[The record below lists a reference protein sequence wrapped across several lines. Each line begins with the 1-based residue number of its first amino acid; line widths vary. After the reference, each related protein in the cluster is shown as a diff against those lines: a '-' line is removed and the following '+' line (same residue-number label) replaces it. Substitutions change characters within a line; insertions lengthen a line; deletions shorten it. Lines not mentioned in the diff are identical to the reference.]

1 MNKTIRMSLLAFTII
16 SSVQA
21 ATFDKEVLT
30 IENIDDKYSSVNQT
44 NIKSITFTNGTS
56 AETTNFTMSGGG
68 DFHPI
73 HGFNGTFNN
82 FTIDSTKHINTGQQN
97 REDRS
102 TLWMNFD
109 SSMTVKKDFTINGDI
124 NNASSLNETE
134 LKSKDGIYMQNL
146 KASLLVEGNLIGNN
160 TYLVND
166 NGATFIVKGNTKLEN
181 TFLQNKWGEMTLN
194 TLEGNGSSTS
204 KLENSKGNLKA
215 ETISSTT
222 INSKGGTLT
231 SKNINNNSIINSE
244 SGGTINVTNNID
256 NSTIESNGGN
266 LTVTNEINNSVVN
279 GTSGNITAGNITNK
293 STINS
298 KGATIKVNSNIDNS
312 TIEGDSG
319 TLTAGNITNKS
330 TINSKGATINVT
342 NNIDNSTINS
352 ENSGNLTVNQ
362 NITNSTIKNNG
373 GTIDVKNDVIGSTID
388 GTSGTLKVANNID
401 SSTINSNGAK
411 IEVTKNVTN
420 NSIINSNTDG
430 NLTISGDVLGSTI
443 NSNANGKLSVNNVK
457 DNSTINS
464 NSGGTLEVKNQI
476 DKSTINNKGGT
487 LTTKEV
493 SNSTITSDS
502 GTLNI
507 NGNTS
512 GNTITHN
519 GGSVILGSDSADSLG
534 TNNTININSA
544 GFNINSNLLNGT
556 INTKDNNAATFT
568 RDNTTIT
575 GTTIVGTSK
584 NAVNIIGGK
593 DKTLN
598 LVNVTASNSD
608 IGQEKGSTK
617 GGINIKGG
625 KYTDVNIGT
634 TGGTSTHAIQ
644 KLTITD
650 NANISGDRINAD
662 NLTIEKSSVTTSGR
676 ISTNSNVKIDNSN
689 VNFEHIV
696 VGKANST
703 IDITNSNLTSNNTKD
718 GGIWS
723 TQSGNK
729 INITNSKLD
738 LVTLKSGSDITIKDN
753 KTDKALM
760 SKTEVTSTQGGV
772 TLDNTDSN
780 AKNING
786 KNINI
791 TNNSN
796 ILSGTLKAN
805 ENVNI
810 NNNSNIKSGTI
821 TAESGNITLD
831 SSNTSENATLES
843 KFHDVTYKGK
853 SNIQGNT
860 IAGADIIIESGA
872 NVSKGTH
879 KATNI
884 KLNQNGNISGSS
896 ELNATN
902 QADISGNISGG
913 KITANNTININSG
926 GNVSSGEL
934 NANDIYVKSGSNI
947 NGGVFTGTNSIN
959 IGELGKDK
967 TNVSGGEFTSNY
979 FKSTNASVSGANINT
994 DGAYFQNST
1003 YNGNSFKS
1011 TGDVIIDNNSE
1022 INSALDIGGDAK
1034 ISYGSK
1040 LNADIINVKN
1050 IDIYETNTIINANI
1064 NASGFLNMYS
1074 DATLNA
1080 DKTIKANSARIGSGN
1095 IKGILDIDDSVDLL
1109 NANVEKTA
1117 TIKANNKI
1125 QAYWGT
1131 INGELESK
1139 NSDILLGY
1147 GAKSDE
1153 NAKFI
1158 TNSGSVILSN
1168 KMLMDNAPVTDTQDT
1183 NIKGTINAN
1192 KLLVKDGATLNA
1204 NSTITTTAEFESGAI
1219 LGESG
1224 VVNANSVTLNDSS
1237 TKTNSQI
1244 NATDIKVNNGSTI
1257 QGGLKAK
1264 DITIDNSKTEN
1275 AIINANTITLQNK
1288 SVINEGTKLSTN
1300 TNGGKIIIDG
1310 KDTKVLASIEDTDNL
1325 EVRNQAT
1332 LSGNVNIKSTTTI
1345 KDANLS
1351 GNLTSNEVNF
1361 INSKLDNSKETTIK
1375 ANKTLLQLAQDML
1388 LEKLN
1393 IQNKD
1398 ANKNNDV
1405 RIDGNL
1411 KIANSKIS
1419 NSNINAASIDD
1430 TLNLKNVDLTNAN
1443 IGNDT
1448 SKRLNDLT
1456 LDDVKFTGD
1465 TISAKNTNI
1474 LNTQEAKEI
1483 DANLIKADE
1492 KLSITNSKN
1501 IKTNTLNAKNTDIS
1515 SSSVTLNNGN
1525 SSDFSATK
1533 QSVVNVLGE
1542 LFTNKA
1548 LIDCSTTNDG
1558 LIKGTNLVTVQNGS
1572 IINSNINSSGR
1583 VDIIGGGSCA
1593 NNTTT
1598 TINKAI
1604 ETNELVARRGA
1615 VINADSNFNN
1625 ATIDNATIKGDLTSK
1640 NPSGTLLIANGAEV
1654 AGGNI
1659 DVAGNI
1665 ILSNDAQNLGEHDGI
1680 SPEPPAANKKTTI
1693 NSTIKNANDI
1703 TLGKDTTI
1711 NADINKANNITAT
1724 NAALNSSNVNANNLN
1739 ANNSQIGKDDKS
1751 SNIILQG
1758 MANIANS
1765 VIDATINAIKDI
1777 VVTSDD
1783 KNNPSKIN
1791 SKLTSKENITIK
1803 GSEPTQVN
1811 ADLKADKNINVTNAT
1826 IKDNT
1831 NLNANNDI
1839 NLNNTKSN
1847 NIKATSNSGNITI
1860 SGGEF
1865 KGKDAIITAN
1875 NGKTTLTN
1883 NAKVCSSIDTKDL
1896 DLNNK
1901 ASICSDDTTP
1911 VTITSTGLSNI
1922 DGKNGVNIGKDV
1934 TFNANNLD
1942 IKNIDDKSKLDAKL
1956 NASGEFKVSNSTLKN
1971 DISVKGN
1978 KACFKPDS
1986 TTTLKG
1992 KVEVDCL
1999 DSNQTTF
2006 DGEVIAKNVKDNGS
2020 QFNNKTTIDGGTND
2034 LNNSTFNN
2042 DLTLKGKGNTKLSNA
2057 SMKDLVNEAIK
2068 VVLDNIKSF
2077 NNITNQNGG
2086 DLSINNTDKIAGTSI
2101 KNNGNKSKLDFN
2113 NIGEL
2118 ATKITNDDGGILS
2131 LTNVKNVSEDI
2142 TNNSELNVNNSI
2154 INAAIKYDNNKCG
2167 TLNTSNGIYNNN
2179 VEQCNINA
2187 NLNNTFNKDILVH
2200 NNSDISGNF
2209 TANTFKTNTLNADN
2223 AFIEI
2228 TGTKPISSI
2237 DDLATNTYDKT
2248 SDLKNSTYTI
2258 KNSTIRATNTNS
2270 NGIGGIRA
2278 DNLIVDNSHIQAQV
2292 VTNTLNANNSKFYIY
2307 GGGIDTSLEDKFS
2320 GPIIVNKEA
2329 LGENNEIVLY
2339 NTNLSKLVN
2348 TRVPIAIVNGKK
2360 EDNEKDKAYFKVTY
2374 KTVLATYN
2382 TKVLSFDEIGKDGV
2396 WSLGL
2401 TDKDPIINKDSIR
2414 SNLEID
2420 KEALKGFGKVSA
2432 DDKDLLTLE
2441 YLDPAVTSAVKNIM
2455 YTPYYVARYYI
2466 DDNDLRFN
2474 YLRNDDKNKGFWINS
2489 DYGYFETDSNN
2500 LKGSRVNVGVD
2511 NKVSLKNLDVAYGI
2525 KASKAKLKA
2534 NKALS
2539 TDVGITGIG
2548 LYASTNFN
2556 SGFFVD
2562 YDLNLLTLKGN
2573 YKSDLAMINTTRYDN
2588 LWQAKVKVGQRFG
2601 SDYYVEPNVKLI
2613 ATRYPKVN
2621 IDGAVLGIQTEQ
2633 AAQYT
2638 AKAGIKA
2645 GAKINDKV
2653 GLNTEFAYIKDLNE
2667 SPSNS
2672 ANDGMTYYF
2681 ERVQDRGFEIKF
2693 GADYKP
2699 SANTNINLDF
2709 AKSITNHFNNNYNI
2723 NLGFSYNF

>member
-21 ATFDKEVLT
+21 ASFNNGTLT
-30 IENIDDKYSSVNQT
+30 IDKLNDEYNNIKET
-44 NIKSITFTNGTS
+44 NISKISFTNGTN

-68 DFHPI
+68 DFHPLDS
-73 HGFNGTFNN
+73 FNGSFYN
-82 FTIDSTKHINTGQQN
+82 FTINSQGYSSTMFNKEQ
-97 REDRS
+97 RS
-102 TLWMNFD
+102 TLWMNYK
-109 SSMTVKKDFTINGDI
+109 SSMTVKNDLTVNGDL
-124 NNASSLNETE
+124 NNPSNTE
-134 LKSKDGIYMQNL
+134 EKDLGSKDGIYMENL
-146 KASLLVEGNLIGNN
+146 NATLLVEGNLIGNN

-166 NGATFIVKGNTKLEN
+166 KGAKFTVKGNTKLEN

-204 KLENSKGNLKA
+204 KLENKAGNLNA
-215 ETISSTT
+215 DTISSTT

-244 SGGTINVTNNID
+244 TGGTINVTNEING
-256 NSTIESNGGN
+256 STINGNGGN
-266 LTVTNEINNSVVN
+266 L
-279 GTSGNITAGNITNK
+279 TAGNITNK

-330 TINSKGATINVT
+330 TINSKGANITADNITANSIINSESGGNLSVT
-342 NNIDNSTINS
+342 NNID
-352 ENSGNLTVNQ
+352 
-362 NITNSTIKNNG
+362 NSTIKNNG
-373 GTIDVKNDVIGSTID
+373 GTINVTNNIVGSTID
-388 GTSGTLKVANNID
+388 GTSGTLKVTNNID

-598 LVNVTASNSD
+598 LVNVTANNSD

-843 KFHDVTYKGK
+843 KFNNVTYKGK

-860 IAGADIIIESGA
+860 IAGNDIIIENGA

-879 KATNI
+879 TATNI

-902 QADISGNISGG
+902 QADISGNVSGG

-934 NANDIYVKSGSNI
+934 NANDIYVKSGSNV
-947 NGGVFTGTNSIN
+947 NGGVFAGTNSIN

-979 FKSTNASVSGANINT
+979 FKSTNASVSGANITT

-1022 INSALDIGGDAK
+1022 INSALDIGGDATISSASK
-1034 ISYGSK
+1034 I
-1040 LNADIINVKN
+1040 NADITNVK
-1050 IDIYETNTIINANI
+1050 DITISDKDTIINANI
-1064 NASGFLNMYS
+1064 NASGLVDMSS

-1080 DKTIKANSARIGSGN
+1080 DKTIKANKAAVRSAN
-1095 IKGILDIDDSVDLL
+1095 VKGILDIDDSVNLF

-1117 TIKANNKI
+1117 KITANNKI
-1125 QAYWGT
+1125 QAYMFGN

-1168 KMLMDNAPVTDTQDT
+1168 KMLDSKYPAPGTQETD
-1183 NIKGTINAN
+1183 IKGTINAN

-1204 NSTITTTAEFESGAI
+1204 NSTITTTAEFESKAI

-1244 NATDIKVNNGSTI
+1244 NANDIKVNNGSTI

-1264 DITIDNSKTEN
+1264 DITIDNSTTEN
-1275 AIINANTITLQNK
+1275 ATINANTITLQNK

-1310 KDTKVLASIEDTDNL
+1310 KDTKVLASIENTDNL

-1419 NSNINAASIDD
+1419 YSNINAASVDD
-1430 TLNLKNVDLTNAN
+1430 TLNLKNVDLANAN

-1474 LNTQEAKEI
+1474 LNTQETKGI
-1483 DANLIKADE
+1483 NANLIKADE

-1515 SSSVTLNNGN
+1515 SSSVTLTNGN

-1548 LIDCSTTNDG
+1548 LIDCSTTNNG

-1572 IINSNINSSGR
+1572 IVNSNINSSGR

-1615 VINADSNFNN
+1615 LINADSNFNN
-1625 ATIDNATIKGDLTSK
+1625 ATIDNATIKGNLTSK

-1654 AGGNI
+1654 TGGNI

-1665 ILSNDAQNLGEHDGI
+1665 ILSNDAQNLGVHDGI

-1724 NAALNSSNVNANNLN
+1724 NATLNSSNVNANNLN

-1896 DLNNK
+1896 DLNSG

-2042 DLTLKGKGNTKLSNA
+2042 DLTLKGEGNTKLSNA

-2401 TDKDPIINKDSIR
+2401 TDKEPIINKDSIR

-2441 YLDPAVTSAVKNIM
+2441 YLDPAVTSAIKNIM

-2699 SANTNINLDF
+2699 SINTNINLDF

>member
-21 ATFDKEVLT
+21 ATVDGSKVLT
-30 IENIDDKYSSVNQT
+30 IVNTNDTYTNLGQTDVSS
-44 NIKSITFTNGTS
+44 IKFTNGAS
-56 AETTNFTMSGGG
+56 AENTSFTMSGGG
-68 DFHPI
+68 DFHPLDS
-73 HGFNGTFNN
+73 FNGTFLN
-82 FTIDSTKHINTGQQN
+82 FIINSQGGQYASG
-97 REDRS
+97 REQRS
-102 TLWMNFD
+102 TLWMD
-109 SSMTVKKDFTINGDI
+109 KKSSMTIKNDLTVNGD
-124 NNASSLNETE
+124 LNDSANMTDDE
-134 LKSKDGIYMQNL
+134 LKSKDGIYIENAN
-146 KASLLVEGNLIGNN
+146 ASLLVEGDLIGNK

-166 NGATFIVKGNTKLEN
+166 KNSKFTVKGNTKLEN
-181 TFLQNKWGEMTLN
+181 TFLQNKSGTMTLN
-194 TLEGNGSSTS
+194 TLEGNGSSNS
-204 KLENSKGNLKA
+204 KLENKAGNLNA

-244 SGGTINVTNNID
+244 TGGTINVTNEINGSTINGNGGTLTAGSITN
-256 NSTIESNGGN
+256 NSTITSTSGTIN
-266 LTVTNEINNSVVN
+266 VTNEINNSVVN
-279 GTSGNITAGNITNK
+279 GKGGTITANNIKNN

-298 KGATIKVNSNIDNS
+298 ETNGTIKVTNEINGS
-312 TIEGDSG
+312 TINGNG
-319 TLTAGNITNKS
+319 GNLTAGNITNKS
-330 TINSKGATINVT
+330 TINSKGVNITADNITANSIINSESGGNLSVT
-342 NNIDNSTINS
+342 NNID
-352 ENSGNLTVNQ
+352 
-362 NITNSTIKNNG
+362 NSTIKNNG

-388 GTSGTLKVANNID
+388 GTSGTLKVTNNID
-401 SSTINSNGAK
+401 SSTINSDGAT
-411 IEVTKNVTN
+411 IQVKNVTN

-430 NLTISGDVLGSTI
+430 NLTISGDVIGSTI
-443 NSNANGKLSVNNVK
+443 NSNNGGKLSVNNVK

-464 NSGGTLEVKNQI
+464 
-476 DKSTINNKGGT
+476 KGGT
-487 LTTKEV
+487 LTANEV

-519 GGSVILGSDSADSLG
+519 GGSVILGDATNATTG

-544 GFNINSNLLNGT
+544 GFNINSNLSNGT
-556 INTKDNNAATFT
+556 INTKGSGVANFT
-568 RDNTTIT
+568 KDNTTVT
-575 GTTIVGTSK
+575 GTK
-584 NAVNIIGGK
+584 IIGDNPSSINVMIGK
-593 DKTLN
+593 DKTLTLKN
-598 LVNVTASNSD
+598 ANATNSYFA
-608 IGQEKGSTK
+608 QTKGSA
-617 GGINIKGG
+617 
-625 KYTDVNIGT
+625 
-634 TGGTSTHAIQ
+634 TGGLTISGGNYENVVLGQGGGAATIQ
-644 KLTITD
+644 KLEIKD
-650 NANISGDRINAD
+650 NATTKGESINA
-662 NLTIEKSSVTTSGR
+662 NSLTINNSSVSTTGN
-676 ISTNSNVKIDNSN
+676 ISTNTNVKIDGSN
-689 VNFEHIV
+689 VDFKHIV
-696 VGKANST
+696 VGKPNST
-703 IDITNSNLTSNNTKD
+703 IDITNSNITSNNTTD

-729 INITNSKLD
+729 INVTNSKLD

-760 SKTEVTSTQGGV
+760 SKTKVISTQGSV

-780 AKNING
+780 AE
-786 KNINI
+786 I
-791 TNNSN
+791 T
-796 ILSGTLKAN
+796 AN
-805 ENVNI
+805 QNVNI
-810 NNNSNIKSGTI
+810 NKNSNIQSGKI
-821 TAESGNITLD
+821 IAESGSITLD
-831 SSNTSENATLES
+831 NSNTSENATLES
-843 KFHDVTYKGK
+843 KFNNVTYKGK

-860 IAGADIIIESGA
+860 IAGADIIIENGA

-879 KATNI
+879 TATNI

-902 QADISGNISGG
+902 QADISGNVSGG

-934 NANDIYVKSGSNI
+934 NANDIYVKSGSNV
-947 NGGVFTGTNSIN
+947 NGGVFTSTNSIN

-1022 INSALDIGGDAK
+1022 INSALDIGGNAT

-1040 LNADIINVKN
+1040 LNADITNVK
-1050 IDIYETNTIINANI
+1050 DITISDKDTIINANI
-1064 NASGFLNMYS
+1064 NASGFVDMSN

-1117 TIKANNKI
+1117 KITANNKI

-1168 KMLMDNAPVTDTQDT
+1168 KMLDSKYPAPGTQDT

-1204 NSTITTTAEFESGAI
+1204 NSTITTTAEFESKAI

-1237 TKTNSQI
+1237 TKANSQI
-1244 NATDIKVNNGSTI
+1244 NANDIKVNNGSTI

-1275 AIINANTITLQNK
+1275 ATINANTITLQNK

-1345 KDANLS
+1345 KDAILS

-1430 TLNLKNVDLTNAN
+1430 TLNLKNVDLASAN

-1474 LNTQEAKEI
+1474 LNTKDTKGI
-1483 DANLIKADE
+1483 NANLIKADE

-1515 SSSVTLNNGN
+1515 SSSVTLTNGN

-1548 LIDCSTTNDG
+1548 LIDCSTTNNG

-1572 IINSNINSSGR
+1572 IVNSNINSSGR

-1615 VINADSNFNN
+1615 LINADSNFNN

-1654 AGGNI
+1654 SSGNI

-1665 ILSNDAQNLGEHDGI
+1665 ILSNDAQNLGEHNGI

-1724 NAALNSSNVNANNLN
+1724 NATLNSSNVNANNLN

-1791 SKLTSKENITIK
+1791 SKLTSKENITVK

-1826 IKDNT
+1826 IKNNT

-1956 NASGEFKVSNSTLKN
+1956 NANGEFKVSNSTLKN

-2020 QFNNKTTIDGGTND
+2020 QFNNKTTIDGGTNN
-2034 LNNSTFNN
+2034 LNNSTFND
-2042 DLTLKGKGNTKLSNA
+2042 DLTLKGEGNTKLSNA

-2077 NNITNQNGG
+2077 NNITNQKGG

-2200 NNSDISGNF
+2200 NHSEISGNF

-2339 NTNLSKLVN
+2339 NTNLSKLIN

-2441 YLDPAVTSAVKNIM
+2441 YLDPAVTSAIKNIM

-2562 YDLNLLTLKGN
+2562 YDLDLLTLKGN

>member
-21 ATFDKEVLT
+21 ASFNNGTLT
-30 IENIDDKYSSVNQT
+30 IDKLNDEYNNIKET
-44 NIKSITFTNGTS
+44 NISKISFTNGTN

-68 DFHPI
+68 DFHPLDS
-73 HGFNGTFNN
+73 FNGSFYN
-82 FTIDSTKHINTGQQN
+82 FTINSQGYSSTMFNKEQ
-97 REDRS
+97 RS
-102 TLWMNFD
+102 TLWMNYK
-109 SSMTVKKDFTINGDI
+109 SSMTVKNDLTVNGDL
-124 NNASSLNETE
+124 NNPSNTE
-134 LKSKDGIYMQNL
+134 EKDLGSKDGIYMENL
-146 KASLLVEGNLIGNN
+146 NATLLVEGNLIGNN

-166 NGATFIVKGNTKLEN
+166 KGAKFTVKGNTKLEN

-194 TLEGNGSSTS
+194 TLEGNGSSNS
-204 KLENSKGNLKA
+204 KLENKAGNLNA

-244 SGGTINVTNNID
+244 TGGTINVTNEINGSEVNGKGGKLTAGSITN
-256 NSTIESNGGN
+256 NSTITSTSGTIN
-266 LTVTNEINNSVVN
+266 VTNEINNSTIN

-330 TINSKGATINVT
+330 TINSKGANITADNITANSIINSESGGNLSVT
-342 NNIDNSTINS
+342 NNID
-352 ENSGNLTVNQ
+352 
-362 NITNSTIKNNG
+362 NSTIKNNG
-373 GTIDVKNDVIGSTID
+373 GTIDVKNDVVGSTID

-401 SSTINSNGAK
+401 SSTINSDGAT
-411 IEVTKNVTN
+411 IQVKNVTN

-430 NLTISGDVLGSTI
+430 NLTISGDVIGSTI

-464 NSGGTLEVKNQI
+464 
-476 DKSTINNKGGT
+476 KGGT

-493 SNSTITSDS
+493 NNSTIISDS
-502 GTLNI
+502 GALNI

-519 GGSVILGSDSADSLG
+519 GGSVILGDATNETTG

-544 GFNINSNLLNGT
+544 GFNINSNLSNGT
-556 INTKDNNAATFT
+556 INTKGSGVANFT
-568 RDNTTIT
+568 KDNTTIT
-575 GTTIVGTSK
+575 GTK
-584 NAVNIIGGK
+584 IIGDNPSSINVMIGQ
-593 DKTLN
+593 DKTLTLKN
-598 LVNVTASNSD
+598 ANATNSYF
-608 IGQEKGSTK
+608 GQ
-617 GGINIKGG
+617 
-625 KYTDVNIGT
+625 T
-634 TGGTSTHAIQ
+634 TGSVTGGLTISGGNYENVILGQGGGGATIQ

-662 NLTIEKSSVTTSGR
+662 NLTIKKSSVTTSGN
-676 ISTNSNVKIDNSN
+676 ISTNTNITIDGSNVDFK
-689 VNFEHIV
+689 HIV
-696 VGKANST
+696 VGKPNST
-703 IDITNSNLTSNNTKD
+703 IDITNSNITSNNTTD

-810 NNNSNIKSGTI
+810 NNNSNIQSGKI
-821 TAESGNITLD
+821 IAESGNITLD
-831 SSNTSENATLES
+831 SSNTSENANLES
-843 KFHDVTYKGK
+843 KFNNVTYKGK

-902 QADISGNISGG
+902 QADIGGNVSGG

-934 NANDIYVKSGSNI
+934 NANDIYVKSGSNV
-947 NGGVFTGTNSIN
+947 NGGVFTSTNSIN

-1011 TGDVIIDNNSE
+1011 TGNVDIENNSE

-1183 NIKGTINAN
+1183 NIKGAINAN

-1204 NSTITTTAEFESGAI
+1204 NSTITTTAEFESKAI

-1244 NATDIKVNNGSTI
+1244 NAINDIQVNNGSTI

-1275 AIINANTITLQNK
+1275 ATINANTITLQNK

-1430 TLNLKNVDLTNAN
+1430 TLNLKNVDLANAN

-1474 LNTQEAKEI
+1474 LNTQEAKGI
-1483 DANLIKADE
+1483 NANLIKADE

-1572 IINSNINSSGR
+1572 IVNSNINSSGR

-1615 VINADSNFNN
+1615 VINAGSNFNN

-1654 AGGNI
+1654 NGGNI
-1659 DVAGNI
+1659 NVAGNI
-1665 ILSNDAQNLGEHDGI
+1665 ILSNDAQNLGEHNGI

-1724 NAALNSSNVNANNLN
+1724 NATLNSSNVNANNLN

-1922 DGKNGVNIGKDV
+1922 DGKNGVNIGKNV

-2034 LNNSTFNN
+2034 LNNSTFND

-2101 KNNGNKSKLDFN
+2101 KNNGDKSKLDFN

-2167 TLNTSNGIYNNN
+2167 TLKTSNGIYNNN

-2200 NNSDISGNF
+2200 NHSEISGNF

-2339 NTNLSKLVN
+2339 NTNLSKLIN

-2401 TDKDPIINKDSIR
+2401 TDKEPIINKDSIR

-2441 YLDPAVTSAVKNIM
+2441 YLDPAVTSAIKNIM

>member
-21 ATFDKEVLT
+21 AS
-30 IENIDDKYSSVNQT
+30 IENG
-44 NIKSITFTNGTS
+44 GTLKIIS
-56 AETTNFTMSGGG
+56 ENDTYTTNTGTQINNIDFGNINNENVSLTVEGGG
-68 DFHPI
+68 DFYL
-73 HGFNGTFNN
+73 NN
-82 FTIDSTKHINTGQQN
+82 NLNTTLKNLTIDSKLTNN
-97 REDRS
+97 DRTS
-102 TLWMNFD
+102 LWMKGSNTILQINNKLNVIGDIYDAGQFD
-109 SSMTVKKDFTINGDI
+109 PNILVKEKKDGIALDDTVKLITNKFIAKDTYLSIDKSSTFIVNEDAYLDGASLHNRVANITLGSVTGKSIDTSKIQGGDGNLTIKNNADKLTINNNNNHKLKVEGSITNSNITNNTNNGKNLEVSKNIENSTITNQKGSLDVTQDILSSTING
-124 NNASSLNETE
+124 NA
-134 LKSKDGIYMQNL
+134 
-146 KASLLVEGNLIGNN
+146 
-160 TYLVND
+160 
-166 NGATFIVKGNTKLEN
+166 
-181 TFLQNKWGEMTLN
+181 
-194 TLEGNGSSTS
+194 
-204 KLENSKGNLKA
+204 
-215 ETISSTT
+215 
-222 INSKGGTLT
+222 
-231 SKNINNNSIINSE
+231 
-244 SGGTINVTNNID
+244 GTIKANNIQ
-256 NSTIESNGGN
+256 N
-266 LTVTNEINNSVVN
+266 
-279 GTSGNITAGNITNK
+279 
-293 STINS
+293 
-298 KGATIKVNSNIDNS
+298 
-312 TIEGDSG
+312 
-319 TLTAGNITNKS
+319 
-330 TINSKGATINVT
+330 
-342 NNIDNSTINS
+342 NSTIN
-352 ENSGNLTVNQ
+352 T
-362 NITNSTIKNNG
+362 KNG
-373 GTIDVKNDVIGSTID
+373 GTIDVKNDVVGSTIN
-388 GTSGTLKVANNID
+388 GNGGTLKVANNID
-401 SSTINSNGAK
+401 SSTINSDGATIQVKNVTNNSIINSNTDNKLTISGDVISSTINSNNGGNLNINNVK
-411 IEVTKNVTN
+411 DNSIINNNGGTINVTNNVVGSTIDGTSGTLKVTNNIDSSTINSDGATIQVKNVTN

-430 NLTISGDVLGSTI
+430 NLTISGDVIGSTI

-464 NSGGTLEVKNQI
+464 
-476 DKSTINNKGGT
+476 KGGT

-493 SNSTITSDS
+493 NNSTIISDS
-502 GTLNI
+502 GALNI

-519 GGSVILGSDSADSLG
+519 GGSVILGDATNETTG

-544 GFNINSNLLNGT
+544 GFNINSNLSNGT
-556 INTKDNNAATFT
+556 INTKGSGVANFT
-568 RDNTTIT
+568 KDNTTIT
-575 GTTIVGTSK
+575 GTK
-584 NAVNIIGGK
+584 IIGDNPSSINVMIGQ
-593 DKTLN
+593 DKTLTLKN
-598 LVNVTASNSD
+598 ANATNSYF
-608 IGQEKGSTK
+608 GQ
-617 GGINIKGG
+617 
-625 KYTDVNIGT
+625 T
-634 TGGTSTHAIQ
+634 TGSVTGGLTISGGNYENVILGQGGGGATIQ

-662 NLTIEKSSVTTSGR
+662 NLTIKKSSVTTSGN
-676 ISTNSNVKIDNSN
+676 ISTNTNVKIDGSN
-689 VNFEHIV
+689 VDFKDVIM
-696 VGKANST
+696 GKDKVTST
-703 IDITNSNLTSNNTKD
+703 INITNSNLTSSNAKG
-718 GGIWS
+718 GGIWANI
-723 TQSGNK
+723 GDNK
-729 INITNSKLD
+729 INVTNSTLD
-738 LVTLKSGSDITIKDN
+738 LINLKSSGDITIKN
-753 KTDKALM
+753 NTNDKALM
-760 SKTEVTSTQGGV
+760 SKTQVTSSKGNI

-810 NNNSNIKSGTI
+810 NNNSNIQSGKI
-821 TAESGNITLD
+821 TAEGGDITLD
-831 SSNTSENATLES
+831 NSNTSENANLES
-843 KFHDVTYKGK
+843 KFNNVTYKGK

-860 IAGADIIIESGA
+860 TAGADIIIESGA

-879 KATNI
+879 TATNI
-884 KLNQNGNISGSS
+884 KLNKDGNISGSS

-902 QADISGNISGG
+902 QADIGGNVSGG

-934 NANDIYVKSGSNI
+934 NANDIYVKSGSNV
-947 NGGVFTGTNSIN
+947 NGGVFTSTNSIN

-1022 INSALDIGGDAK
+1022 INSALDIGGNAT

-1040 LNADIINVKN
+1040 LNADITNVK
-1050 IDIYETNTIINANI
+1050 DITISDKDTIINANI
-1064 NASGFLNMYS
+1064 NASGFVDMSN

-1168 KMLMDNAPVTDTQDT
+1168 KMLDSKYPAPGTQDT

-1204 NSTITTTAEFESGAI
+1204 NSTITTTAEFESKAI

-1244 NATDIKVNNGSTI
+1244 NAINDIQVNNGSTI

-1264 DITIDNSKTEN
+1264 DITIDNSKTDN
-1275 AIINANTITLQNK
+1275 ATINANTITLQNK

-1474 LNTQEAKEI
+1474 LNTQEAKGI
-1483 DANLIKADE
+1483 NANLIKADE

-1501 IKTNTLNAKNTDIS
+1501 ITTNTLNAKNTDIS

-1572 IINSNINSSGR
+1572 IVNSNINSSGR

-1654 AGGNI
+1654 SGGNI

-1665 ILSNDAQNLGEHDGI
+1665 ILSNDAQNLGEHNGI

-1724 NAALNSSNVNANNLN
+1724 NATLNSSNVNANNLN

-1765 VIDATINAIKDI
+1765 VIDATINTIKDI

-1922 DGKNGVNIGKDV
+1922 DGKNGVNIGKNV

-2020 QFNNKTTIDGGTND
+2020 QFNNKTTIDGGTNN
-2034 LNNSTFNN
+2034 LNNSTFND
-2042 DLTLKGKGNTKLSNA
+2042 DLTLKGEGNTKLSNA

-2167 TLNTSNGIYNNN
+2167 TLKTSNGIYNNN

-2339 NTNLSKLVN
+2339 NTNLSKLIN

-2401 TDKDPIINKDSIR
+2401 TDKEPIINKDSIR

-2441 YLDPAVTSAVKNIM
+2441 YLDPAVTSAIKNIM

>member
-1 MNKTIRMSLLAFTII
+1 MRF
-16 SSVQA
+16 
-21 ATFDKEVLT
+21 
-30 IENIDDKYSSVNQT
+30 
-44 NIKSITFTNGTS
+44 
-56 AETTNFTMSGGG
+56 
-68 DFHPI
+68 P
-73 HGFNGTFNN
+73 
-82 FTIDSTKHINTGQQN
+82 
-97 REDRS
+97 
-102 TLWMNFD
+102 
-109 SSMTVKKDFTINGDI
+109 
-124 NNASSLNETE
+124 
-134 LKSKDGIYMQNL
+134 
-146 KASLLVEGNLIGNN
+146 
-160 TYLVND
+160 
-166 NGATFIVKGNTKLEN
+166 FI
-181 TFLQNKWGEMTLN
+181 
-194 TLEGNGSSTS
+194 
-204 KLENSKGNLKA
+204 
-215 ETISSTT
+215 
-222 INSKGGTLT
+222 
-231 SKNINNNSIINSE
+231 
-244 SGGTINVTNNID
+244 
-256 NSTIESNGGN
+256 
-266 LTVTNEINNSVVN
+266 
-279 GTSGNITAGNITNK
+279 
-293 STINS
+293 
-298 KGATIKVNSNIDNS
+298 
-312 TIEGDSG
+312 
-319 TLTAGNITNKS
+319 
-330 TINSKGATINVT
+330 
-342 NNIDNSTINS
+342 
-352 ENSGNLTVNQ
+352 
-362 NITNSTIKNNG
+362 
-373 GTIDVKNDVIGSTID
+373 
-388 GTSGTLKVANNID
+388 
-401 SSTINSNGAK
+401 
-411 IEVTKNVTN
+411 
-420 NSIINSNTDG
+420 
-430 NLTISGDVLGSTI
+430 
-443 NSNANGKLSVNNVK
+443 
-457 DNSTINS
+457 
-464 NSGGTLEVKNQI
+464 
-476 DKSTINNKGGT
+476 
-487 LTTKEV
+487 
-493 SNSTITSDS
+493 
-502 GTLNI
+502 
-507 NGNTS
+507 
-512 GNTITHN
+512 
-519 GGSVILGSDSADSLG
+519 
-534 TNNTININSA
+534 
-544 GFNINSNLLNGT
+544 
-556 INTKDNNAATFT
+556 
-568 RDNTTIT
+568 
-575 GTTIVGTSK
+575 
-584 NAVNIIGGK
+584 
-593 DKTLN
+593 
-598 LVNVTASNSD
+598 
-608 IGQEKGSTK
+608 
-617 GGINIKGG
+617 
-625 KYTDVNIGT
+625 
-634 TGGTSTHAIQ
+634 
-644 KLTITD
+644 
-650 NANISGDRINAD
+650 
-662 NLTIEKSSVTTSGR
+662 
-676 ISTNSNVKIDNSN
+676 
-689 VNFEHIV
+689 
-696 VGKANST
+696 
-703 IDITNSNLTSNNTKD
+703 
-718 GGIWS
+718 
-723 TQSGNK
+723 
-729 INITNSKLD
+729 
-738 LVTLKSGSDITIKDN
+738 
-753 KTDKALM
+753 
-760 SKTEVTSTQGGV
+760 
-772 TLDNTDSN
+772 
-780 AKNING
+780 
-786 KNINI
+786 
-791 TNNSN
+791 
-796 ILSGTLKAN
+796 
-805 ENVNI
+805 
-810 NNNSNIKSGTI
+810 
-821 TAESGNITLD
+821 
-831 SSNTSENATLES
+831 
-843 KFHDVTYKGK
+843 
-853 SNIQGNT
+853 
-860 IAGADIIIESGA
+860 
-872 NVSKGTH
+872 
-879 KATNI
+879 
-884 KLNQNGNISGSS
+884 
-896 ELNATN
+896 
-902 QADISGNISGG
+902 
-913 KITANNTININSG
+913 
-926 GNVSSGEL
+926 
-934 NANDIYVKSGSNI
+934 
-947 NGGVFTGTNSIN
+947 
-959 IGELGKDK
+959 
-967 TNVSGGEFTSNY
+967 
-979 FKSTNASVSGANINT
+979 
-994 DGAYFQNST
+994 
-1003 YNGNSFKS
+1003 
-1011 TGDVIIDNNSE
+1011 
-1022 INSALDIGGDAK
+1022 
-1034 ISYGSK
+1034 
-1040 LNADIINVKN
+1040 
-1050 IDIYETNTIINANI
+1050 
-1064 NASGFLNMYS
+1064 
-1074 DATLNA
+1074 
-1080 DKTIKANSARIGSGN
+1080 
-1095 IKGILDIDDSVDLL
+1095 
-1109 NANVEKTA
+1109 
-1117 TIKANNKI
+1117 
-1125 QAYWGT
+1125 
-1131 INGELESK
+1131 
-1139 NSDILLGY
+1139 
-1147 GAKSDE
+1147 
-1153 NAKFI
+1153 
-1158 TNSGSVILSN
+1158 
-1168 KMLMDNAPVTDTQDT
+1168 
-1183 NIKGTINAN
+1183 
-1192 KLLVKDGATLNA
+1192 
-1204 NSTITTTAEFESGAI
+1204 
-1219 LGESG
+1219 
-1224 VVNANSVTLNDSS
+1224 
-1237 TKTNSQI
+1237 
-1244 NATDIKVNNGSTI
+1244 
-1257 QGGLKAK
+1257 
-1264 DITIDNSKTEN
+1264 
-1275 AIINANTITLQNK
+1275 
-1288 SVINEGTKLSTN
+1288 
-1300 TNGGKIIIDG
+1300 
-1310 KDTKVLASIEDTDNL
+1310 
-1325 EVRNQAT
+1325 
-1332 LSGNVNIKSTTTI
+1332 
-1345 KDANLS
+1345 
-1351 GNLTSNEVNF
+1351 
-1361 INSKLDNSKETTIK
+1361 IK
-1375 ANKTLLQLAQDML
+1375 ANKTLLQLAQDIL

-1393 IQNKD
+1393 IRNKD

-1411 KIANSKIS
+1411 KIANSTIS
-1419 NSNINAASIDD
+1419 NSNINAASLDD

-1474 LNTQEAKEI
+1474 LNTQDAKGI
-1483 DANLIKADE
+1483 NTNLIKADE

-1515 SSSVTLNNGN
+1515 SSNVTLNNGN

-1533 QSVVNVLGE
+1533 QSVINVLGE

-1572 IINSNINSSGR
+1572 IVNSNINSSGR

-1625 ATIDNATIKGDLTSK
+1625 ATIDNATIKGNLTSK

-1665 ILSNDAQNLGEHDGI
+1665 ILSNDAQNLGVHDGI

-1724 NAALNSSNVNANNLN
+1724 NATLNSSNVNANNLN

-1803 GSEPTQVN
+1803 GNEPTQVN
-1811 ADLKADKNINVTNAT
+1811 ADLNAGKNINVTNAT

-1831 NLNANNDI
+1831 KLNANNDI

-1883 NAKVCSSIDTKDL
+1883 SAKVCSSIDTKDL

-2020 QFNNKTTIDGGTND
+2020 QFNNKTTINGGINN
-2034 LNNSTFNN
+2034 LNNSTFN
-2042 DLTLKGKGNTKLSNA
+2042 DELKLTGNGNTKLSNT

-2101 KNNGNKSKLDFN
+2101 KNNGDKSKLDFN

-2118 ATKITNDDGGILS
+2118 ATEITNDDGGILS
-2131 LTNVKNVSEDI
+2131 LTNVKNVSKDI
-2142 TNNSELNVNNSI
+2142 TNNSELNVNNSVV
-2154 INAAIKYDNNKCG
+2154 NAAIKYDSGKCG
-2167 TLNTSNGIYNNN
+2167 TLKTSNGIYNNN
-2179 VEQCNINA
+2179 VEQCNIDA
-2187 NLNNTFNKDILVH
+2187 KLNNTFNKNILVH
-2200 NNSDISGNF
+2200 NHSDISGNF

-2258 KNSTIRATNTNS
+2258 KNSTIMATNTNS
-2270 NGIGGIRA
+2270 SGIGGIRA

-2292 VTNTLNANNSKFYIY
+2292 VANTLNANNSKFYIY

-2339 NTNLSKLVN
+2339 NTNLSKLIN

-2360 EDNEKDKAYFKVTY
+2360 EDNEKDKNYFKVTY

-2441 YLDPAVTSAVKNIM
+2441 YLDPAVTSAIKNIM

-2562 YDLNLLTLKGN
+2562 YDLDLLTLKGN

-2621 IDGAVLGIQTEQ
+2621 IDGEVLGIQTEQ

-2693 GADYKP
+2693 GANYKP

>member
-21 ATFDKEVLT
+21 ATVSSGTLT
-30 IENIDDKYSSVNQT
+30 IDKLNDEYNNIKET
-44 NIKSITFTNGTS
+44 NISKISFTNGTN

-68 DFHPI
+68 DFHPLDS
-73 HGFNGTFNN
+73 FNGSFYN
-82 FTIDSTKHINTGQQN
+82 FTINSQGYSSTMFNKEQ
-97 REDRS
+97 RS
-102 TLWMNFD
+102 TLWMNYK
-109 SSMTVKKDFTINGDI
+109 SSMTVKNDLTVNGDL
-124 NNASSLNETE
+124 NNPSNTE
-134 LKSKDGIYMQNL
+134 EKDLGSKDGIYMENL
-146 KASLLVEGNLIGNN
+146 NATLLVEGNLIGNN

-166 NGATFIVKGNTKLEN
+166 KGAKFTVKGNTKLEN
-181 TFLQNKWGEMTLN
+181 TFLQNKWGEMSLN
-194 TLEGNGSSTS
+194 TLEGNGSSNS
-204 KLENSKGNLKA
+204 KLENKAGNLNA
-215 ETISSTT
+215 DTISSTT

-231 SKNINNNSIINSE
+231 SKTINNNSIINSE
-244 SGGTINVTNNID
+244 TGGTINVTN
-256 NSTIESNGGN
+256 
-266 LTVTNEINNSVVN
+266 EINNSTIN
-279 GTSGNITAGNITNK
+279 GTSGNITAENIKNQ

-342 NNIDNSTINS
+342 NNIDNSTI
-352 ENSGNLTVNQ
+352 
-362 NITNSTIKNNG
+362 KNNG
-373 GTIDVKNDVIGSTID
+373 GTIDVKNDVVGSTID

-401 SSTINSNGAK
+401 SSTINSDGAT
-411 IEVTKNVTN
+411 IQVKNVTN
-420 NSIINSNTDG
+420 KSTINSNTDG

-443 NSNANGKLSVNNVK
+443 NSNANGKLSVNNIK

-464 NSGGTLEVKNQI
+464 
-476 DKSTINNKGGT
+476 KGGT

-493 SNSTITSDS
+493 NNSTIISDS
-502 GTLNI
+502 GALNI

-519 GGSVILGSDSADSLG
+519 GGSVILGDATNETTG

-544 GFNINSNLLNGT
+544 GFNINSNLSNGT
-556 INTKDNNAATFT
+556 INTKGSGVANFT
-568 RDNTTIT
+568 KDNTTIT
-575 GTTIVGTSK
+575 GTK
-584 NAVNIIGGK
+584 IIGDNPSSINVMIGQ
-593 DKTLN
+593 DKTLTLKN
-598 LVNVTASNSD
+598 ANATNSYF
-608 IGQEKGSTK
+608 GQ
-617 GGINIKGG
+617 
-625 KYTDVNIGT
+625 T
-634 TGGTSTHAIQ
+634 TGSVTGGLTISGGNYENVILGQGGGGATIQ

-662 NLTIEKSSVTTSGR
+662 NLTIEKSSVTTSGN
-676 ISTNSNVKIDNSN
+676 ISTNTNITIDGSNVDFKDVIM
-689 VNFEHIV
+689 
-696 VGKANST
+696 GKDKVTST
-703 IDITNSNLTSNNTKD
+703 INITNSNLTSSNAKG
-718 GGIWS
+718 GGIWANI
-723 TQSGNK
+723 GDNK
-729 INITNSKLD
+729 INVTNSTLD
-738 LVTLKSGSDITIKDN
+738 LINLKSSGDITIKN
-753 KTDKALM
+753 NTNDKALM
-760 SKTEVTSTQGGV
+760 SKTQVTSSKGNI

-821 TAESGNITLD
+821 TAESGSITLD
-831 SSNTSENATLES
+831 NSNTSENANLES
-843 KFHDVTYKGK
+843 KFNNVTYKGK

-860 IAGADIIIESGA
+860 TAGNDIIIESGA

-879 KATNI
+879 TATNI
-884 KLNQNGNISGSS
+884 KLNKDGNISGGG
-896 ELNATN
+896 LTAD
-902 QADISGNISGG
+902 QADIGGNVSGG

-934 NANDIYVKSGSNI
+934 NANDIAIKSGSNVS
-947 NGGVFTGTNSIN
+947 GGVFNSTNTIS

-994 DGAYFQNST
+994 TKADFINST

-1022 INSALDIGGDAK
+1022 INSALDIGGNAT

-1040 LNADIINVKN
+1040 LNADITNVK
-1050 IDIYETNTIINANI
+1050 DITISDKDTTINANI
-1064 NASGFLNMYS
+1064 NASGFVDISNY
-1074 DATLNA
+1074 ATLNA
-1080 DKTIKANSARIGSGN
+1080 DKTIKANGARIATAN

-1117 TIKANNKI
+1117 KITANNKI

-1139 NSDILLGY
+1139 NSDIVLGY

-1168 KMLMDNAPVTDTQDT
+1168 KILDSKYPAPGTQETD
-1183 NIKGTINAN
+1183 IKGTINAN

-1204 NSTITTTAEFESGAI
+1204 NSTITTTAEFESKSI

-1275 AIINANTITLQNK
+1275 ATINANTITLQNK

-1351 GNLTSNEVNF
+1351 GNLTSNEVKF

-1411 KIANSKIS
+1411 KIANSTIS
-1419 NSNINAASIDD
+1419 NSNINAANVDD
-1430 TLNLKNVDLTNAN
+1430 TLNLKNIDLTNAN

-1474 LNTQEAKEI
+1474 LNTQNAKGI
-1483 DANLIKADE
+1483 NANLVKADE

-1501 IKTNTLNAKNTDIS
+1501 ITTNTLNAKNTDIS

-1548 LIDCSTTNDG
+1548 LIDCSTTNNG

-1572 IINSNINSSGR
+1572 IVNSNINSSGR

-1654 AGGNI
+1654 SGGNI

-1665 ILSNDAQNLGEHDGI
+1665 ILSNDAQNLGEHNGI
-1680 SPEPPAANKKTTI
+1680 SPEPPATNKKTTI

-1724 NAALNSSNVNANNLN
+1724 NATLNSSNVNANNLN

-1791 SKLTSKENITIK
+1791 SKLTSQENITIK

-1831 NLNANNDI
+1831 TLNANNDI

-1896 DLNNK
+1896 DLNSG

-1922 DGKNGVNIGKDV
+1922 DGKNGVNIGKNV

-2034 LNNSTFNN
+2034 LNNSTFND

-2200 NNSDISGNF
+2200 NHSEISGNF

-2441 YLDPAVTSAVKNIM
+2441 YLDPAVTSAIKNIM

-2681 ERVQDRGFEIKF
+2681 ERVQDRGFKIKF

>member
-21 ATFDKEVLT
+21 ADVTNGTL
-30 IENIDDKYSSVNQT
+30 NIDKIDDEYSSINQT
-44 NIKSITFTNGTS
+44 NISKINFTNGTTP
-56 AETTNFTMSGGG
+56 ENTNFTMKGGG
-68 DFHPI
+68 DFHPEDS
-73 HGFNGTFNN
+73 FEGTFKN
-82 FTIDSTKHINTGQQN
+82 FTIDSTKHINTSQKS

-102 TLWMNFD
+102 TLWMNKK
-109 SSMTVKKDFTINGDI
+109 SSMTIKNNFTINGDLDDPA
-124 NNASSLNETE
+124 NMTDDD
-134 LKSKDGIYMQNL
+134 LKSKDGIYIENAN
-146 KASLLVEGNLIGNN
+146 ASLLVEGDLIGNK

-166 NGATFIVKGNTKLEN
+166 KNSKFTVKGNTKLEN
-181 TFLQNKWGEMTLN
+181 TFLQNKSGTMTLN
-194 TLEGNGSSTS
+194 TLEGNGSSNS
-204 KLENSKGNLKA
+204 KLENKAGNLNA

-244 SGGTINVTNNID
+244 TGGTINVTNEINGSEVNGKGGKLTAGSITN
-256 NSTIESNGGN
+256 NSTITSTSGTIN
-266 LTVTNEINNSVVN
+266 VTNEINNSTIN

-330 TINSKGATINVT
+330 TINSKGANITADNITANSIINSESGGNLSVT
-342 NNIDNSTINS
+342 NNID
-352 ENSGNLTVNQ
+352 
-362 NITNSTIKNNG
+362 NSTIKNNG
-373 GTIDVKNDVIGSTID
+373 GTIDVKNDVVGSTID

-401 SSTINSNGAK
+401 SSTINSDGAT
-411 IEVTKNVTN
+411 IQVKNVTN

-430 NLTISGDVLGSTI
+430 NLTISGDVIGSTI

-464 NSGGTLEVKNQI
+464 
-476 DKSTINNKGGT
+476 KGGT

-493 SNSTITSDS
+493 NNSTIISDS
-502 GTLNI
+502 GALNI

-519 GGSVILGSDSADSLG
+519 GGSVILGDATNETTG

-544 GFNINSNLLNGT
+544 GFNINSNLSNGT
-556 INTKDNNAATFT
+556 INTKGSGVANFT
-568 RDNTTIT
+568 KDNTTIT
-575 GTTIVGTSK
+575 GTK
-584 NAVNIIGGK
+584 IIGDNPSSINVMIGQ
-593 DKTLN
+593 DKTLTLKN
-598 LVNVTASNSD
+598 ANATNSYF
-608 IGQEKGSTK
+608 GQ
-617 GGINIKGG
+617 
-625 KYTDVNIGT
+625 T
-634 TGGTSTHAIQ
+634 TGSVTGGLTISGGNYENVILGQGGGGATIQ

-662 NLTIEKSSVTTSGR
+662 NLTIKKSSVTTSGN
-676 ISTNSNVKIDNSN
+676 ISTNTNITIDGSNVDFKDVIM
-689 VNFEHIV
+689 
-696 VGKANST
+696 GKDKVTST
-703 IDITNSNLTSNNTKD
+703 INITNSNLTSNNTKD

-810 NNNSNIKSGTI
+810 NNNSNIQSGKI
-821 TAESGNITLD
+821 TAEGGDITLD
-831 SSNTSENATLES
+831 NSNTSENANLES
-843 KFHDVTYKGK
+843 KFNNVTYKGK

-860 IAGADIIIESGA
+860 IAGADIIIENGA

-879 KATNI
+879 TATNI
-884 KLNQNGNISGSS
+884 KLNKDGNISGSS

-902 QADISGNISGG
+902 QADIGGNVSGG

-934 NANDIYVKSGSNI
+934 NANDIYVKSGSNV

-959 IGELGKDK
+959 IGGLGKDK

-1095 IKGILDIDDSVDLL
+1095 IKGILDIDDSVNLF

-1117 TIKANNKI
+1117 KITANNKI
-1125 QAYWGT
+1125 QAYMFGN

-1168 KMLMDNAPVTDTQDT
+1168 KMLMDNAPVTDTQETD
-1183 NIKGTINAN
+1183 IKGTINAN

-1204 NSTITTTAEFESGAI
+1204 NSTITTTAEFESKAI

-1275 AIINANTITLQNK
+1275 ATINANTITLQNK

-1361 INSKLDNSKETTIK
+1361 INSKLDNSQETTIK

-1474 LNTQEAKEI
+1474 LNTKETKEI

-1515 SSSVTLNNGN
+1515 SSSVTLTNGN

-1548 LIDCSTTNDG
+1548 LIDCSTTNNG

-1665 ILSNDAQNLGEHDGI
+1665 ILSNDAQNLGEHNGI

-1724 NAALNSSNVNANNLN
+1724 NATLNSSNVNANNLN

-1922 DGKNGVNIGKDV
+1922 DGKNGVNIGENV

-1978 KACFKPDS
+1978 KACFKPDN

-2020 QFNNKTTIDGGTND
+2020 QFNNKTTIDGGTNN
-2034 LNNSTFNN
+2034 LNNSTFND
-2042 DLTLKGKGNTKLSNA
+2042 DLTLKGEGNTKLSNA

-2101 KNNGNKSKLDFN
+2101 KNNGDKSKLDFN

-2200 NNSDISGNF
+2200 NHSEISGNF

-2339 NTNLSKLVN
+2339 NTNLSKLIN

-2401 TDKDPIINKDSIR
+2401 TDKEPIINKDSIR